1 MDPITIALASQVI
14 SVLVPFVSKAAD
26 EFASKV
32 GDAAFDKASAIL
44 GAIKKKWAGDPVA
57 SADLTRFEQNPQ
69 VFQTVLQ
76 DTLQKKLSDDK
87 ELADLL
93 SQLLHDMGP
102 SLEVVQK
109 MDVGKNVIG
118 FEGHDMKS
126 GSASVTQEIKQADGV
141 TGIKLNDLG

>member
-1 MDPITIALASQVI
+1 MDPITIALATQVI
-14 SVLVPFVSKAAD
+14 SVLAPFVSNAAN

-44 GAIKKKWAGDPVA
+44 AAIKKRWAGDPVA
-57 SADLTRFEQNPQ
+57 SADLSRFEQNPQ
-69 VFQTVLQ
+69 VFQPVLQ
-76 DTLQKKLSDDK
+76 DTLQKKLSEDK

-93 SQLLHDMGP
+93 SQLLQEMGP

-109 MDVGKNVIG
+109 MDVGKNVVG
-118 FEGHDMKS
+118 LEGHDMKS

-141 TGIKLNDLG
+141 VGIKLNDIG

>member
-1 MDPITIALASQVI
+1 MDPITIALQVV
-14 SVLVPFVSKAAD
+14 SVLAPFVSNVAN

-44 GAIKKKWAGDPVA
+44 AAIKKRWASDPVA
-57 SADLTRFEQNPQ
+57 SADLSRFEQNPQ
-69 VFQTVLQ
+69 VFQPVLQ

-93 SQLLHDMGP
+93 SQLLQEMGP

-109 MDVGKNVIG
+109 MDVGKNVVG

-126 GSASVTQEIKQADGV
+126 GSASVTQEIKHADGV
-141 TGIKLNDLG
+141 TGIKLNDIG